1 MLSFSNFGEA
11 AILLYSEL
19 FSEVTGV
26 AHAVY
31 ELDDASILD
40 VCATEHFVAVSF
52 DPSLTCRNDIELL
65 IRNLAKEQKSSKRPP
80 AEIVIPMI
88 PDGQDLLEVCA
99 VLNVTESELLVKLT
113 EHRFEVA
120 HLGFAPGFIYL
131 NGLEERFQLPRLK
144 EPRASVPAG
153 SIALGGKYLGIYGA
167 STPGGWNLL
176 GRTPAKLFDPNR
188 DPPIE
193 LVPGDL
199 VQFEIADSNF
209 DAQHDLVE
217 VPTKA
222 GFNGVPY
229 PVLRVETI
237 TGMATFQD
245 LGRSK
250 SGFWAVPRAG
260 AADPWSH
267 RRANLLA
274 GNDSNSTCLEIMTG
288 ELSLT
293 ALANCYL
300 AATGAPLNIYLDG
313 NPVSCGHCLPIIRGT
328 AITIRRDPSMM
339 YSYLAIAGG
348 FMTSRAFSSQSHDTL
363 AGFGPSPLSVGEHLL
378 ANAAHGK
385 PRDHILDLIPGI
397 QSRVRVIVG
406 PHFNLFSDNE
416 IDKFFASE
424 FVISPISSRVG
435 IRLTNSR
442 LGAQSVYELDES
454 QPLVLGAIQVTP
466 SGDPIVML
474 ADHPAT
480 GGYRVIAVTAQCDI
494 DRVAQLRPGEKLS
507 FELISE
513 EEALTAY
520 SQRLALEATLAVGYR
535 PYDELRLFGF

>member
-1 MLSFSNFGEA
+1 M
-11 AILLYSEL
+11 LYSE
-19 FSEVTGV
+19 SVSVVAGV
-26 AHAVY
+26 ARAVY

-52 DPSLTCRNDIELL
+52 DPSLRCRKDIEILM
-65 IRNLAKEQKSSKRPP
+65 RNLATEQNSSKRPP
-80 AEIVIPMI
+80 AEFVIPMI

-99 VLNVTESELLVKLT
+99 VLNVTESELLAQLT

-131 NGLEERFQLPRLK
+131 KGLEERFHLPRLK

-167 STPGGWNLL
+167 STPGGWSLL

-188 DPPIE
+188 DPPID
-193 LVPGDL
+193 LVPGDF
-199 VQFEIADSNF
+199 VQFEIGDSNF
-209 DAQHDLVE
+209 YAQQDLVDM
-217 VPTKA
+217 PIKS
-222 GFNGVPY
+222 GFNETYY

-245 LGRSK
+245 LGRCK

-267 RRANLLA
+267 RSANLLV
-274 GNDSNSTCLEIMTG
+274 GNDANSASLEIMTG

-293 ALANCYL
+293 ALTNCYL

-328 AITIRRDPSMM
+328 AITIRRYPSMM

-348 FMTSRAFSSQSHDTL
+348 FMTPRAFSSQSHDTL
-363 AGFGPSPLSVGEHLL
+363 AGFGPSPLSGGEHLL

-385 PRDHILDLIPGI
+385 PRDHILDLLPGI
-397 QSRVRVIVG
+397 RSRVRVLAG
-406 PHFNLFSDNE
+406 PQFDLFSDNE
-416 IDKFFASE
+416 INKFFASE
-424 FVISPISSRVG
+424 FIVSPISSRIG
-435 IRLTNSR
+435 IRLTNSS
-442 LGAQSVYELDES
+442 LGPKSDYELDES
-454 QPLVLGAIQVTP
+454 QPLALGAIQVTP
-466 SGDPIVML
+466 SGEPIVML

-494 DRVAQLRPGEKLS
+494 DRVAQARPGEKLS

-513 EEALTAY
+513 EEALSAY
-520 SQRLALEATLAVGYR
+520 SQRIAIEARLVVGYR